1 MKLRR
6 TSTPSS
12 GSLRNCR
19 RTFGPRASR
28 ICGLLVA
35 ISLSVASSA
44 VCPNTAYGQT
54 AYAIPETPA
63 FTFLNTNPSTIT
75 RPTTPRA
82 FGTQLLSGIDAA
94 GRVQQGIALDLAPW
108 SLIPGV
114 AIPLKEYQEDLGSF
128 ILANTQLSL
137 GTIRSAADTAATDLA
152 IGLRLTLW
160 DGTDPMRDASYA
172 SSLRAKQR
180 ECADDH
186 LRQPGG
192 AALFES
198 CIDEFLPQRRK
209 DWLAENWN
217 QPALSL
223 AFAGGWRLS
232 GSQIDQGSWMGF
244 STWLTGA
251 LPLTRHGQLVAEV
264 RYDNRQLSEDDRN
277 AIDYGTR
284 VLIGTPRFNLF
295 AELSGRSF
303 SGAAGTDDDFTA
315 EWAAGIEFQASED
328 LWIITGLGK
337 GLSIED
343 AAEDEVAV
351 IAGVRLQVSQA
362 PRIGQL
368 IDEVRRPI
376 P

>member
-1 MKLRR
+1 
-6 TSTPSS
+6 
-12 GSLRNCR
+12 
-19 RTFGPRASR
+19 
-28 ICGLLVA
+28 
-35 ISLSVASSA
+35 
-44 VCPNTAYGQT
+44 
-54 AYAIPETPA
+54 
-63 FTFLNTNPSTIT
+63 
-75 RPTTPRA
+75 
-82 FGTQLLSGIDAA
+82 
-94 GRVQQGIALDLAPW
+94 
-108 SLIPGV
+108 V